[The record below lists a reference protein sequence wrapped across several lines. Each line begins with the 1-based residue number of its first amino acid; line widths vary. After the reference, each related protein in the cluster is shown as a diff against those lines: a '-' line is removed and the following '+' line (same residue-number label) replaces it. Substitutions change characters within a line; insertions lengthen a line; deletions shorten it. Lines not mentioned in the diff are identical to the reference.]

1 MRKYSCISALWLKH
15 KNAKINRITVFL
27 KSVVLSVWTSECS
40 MFSNKLIARSLNIC
54 CFYYHFHQQPSIK
67 FCPNVFYFFKISP
80 PPRKKKNITNTII
93 LLNNVAWVLLCV
105 TKEDCVLLRFF
116 FFFFTWKRWK
126 KKMFLTLNQIL
137 ISFKNLSSMKI
148 LYIVIFIKGAGATL
162 RSVIGNVTTKIE

>member
-80 PPRKKKNITNTII
+80 PPKKKYITNTII

-116 FFFFTWKRWK
+116 FFFFFYMKALK
-126 KKMFLTLNQIL
+126 KKDVFNPKSDSHLL
-137 ISFKNLSSMKI
+137 
-148 LYIVIFIKGAGATL
+148 
-162 RSVIGNVTTKIE
+162 

>member
-1 MRKYSCISALWLKH
+1 
-15 KNAKINRITVFL
+15 
-27 KSVVLSVWTSECS
+27 
-40 MFSNKLIARSLNIC
+40 MFSNKLIARSLHIC

-67 FCPNVFYFFKISP
+67 FCPNVFYFFKIP
-80 PPRKKKNITNTII
+80 PPKKKYITNTII

-116 FFFFTWKRWK
+116 FFFYMKALK
-126 KKMFLTLNQIL
+126 KKDFLTLNQIL
-137 ISFKNLSSMKI
+137 ISFKNLSSIKI

>member
-27 KSVVLSVWTSECS
+27 KSDVLSVWTSECS
-40 MFSNKLIARSLNIC
+40 LFSNKLIARSLHIC

-67 FCPNVFYFFKISP
+67 FCPNIFYFLKYP
-80 PPRKKKNITNTII
+80 PPLLKKKYITKTII

-105 TKEDCVLLRFF
+105 TKKDFVICCVFSC
-116 FFFFTWKRWK
+116 FFFTRKCWK
-126 KKMFLTLNQIL
+126 KDFLTVNQIL
-137 ISFKNLSSMKI
+137 FTFKNLSIKI
-148 LYIVIFIKGAGATL
+148 SYIVIFIKGAGATL